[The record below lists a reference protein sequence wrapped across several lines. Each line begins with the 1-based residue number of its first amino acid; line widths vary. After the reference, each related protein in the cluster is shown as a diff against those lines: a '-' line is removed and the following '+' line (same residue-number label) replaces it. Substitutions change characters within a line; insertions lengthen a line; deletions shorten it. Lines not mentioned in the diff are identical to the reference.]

1 MSNVDG
7 VHGSEAVNAVI
18 QQLGAELTRL
28 TTDAALRQR
37 ALAGDDALLAAALRS
52 ACEQV
57 GLTPEDYRRAIAA
70 DPSLMQLEKMTID
83 QAVTGPV
90 DPGPHDAISRES
102 PSGSETNAHYNDTL
116 KRAR

>member
-1 MSNVDG
+1 MGEASA

-18 QQLGAELTRL
+18 QQLGTELARL
-28 TTDAALRQR
+28 TTDAGLRQR
-37 ALAGDDALLAAALRS
+37 ALEGDDTLLAEALRS
-52 ACEQV
+52 ACDRV
-57 GLTPEDYRRAIAA
+57 GLTPDDYRRAIAA

-102 PSGSETNAHYNDTL
+102 PSGSEANAHYNDTL
-116 KRAR
+116 KRSR